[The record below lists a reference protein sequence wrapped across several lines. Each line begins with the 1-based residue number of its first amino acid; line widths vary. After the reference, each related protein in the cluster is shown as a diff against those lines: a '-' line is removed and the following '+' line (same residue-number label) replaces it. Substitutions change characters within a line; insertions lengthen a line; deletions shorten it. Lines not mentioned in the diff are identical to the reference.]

1 MKILLADDNFVS
13 RKLTALLL
21 EQIGDCRHV
30 SNGLE
35 AYEAFVKAKE
45 EGSSYDLLCLD
56 IMMPQMDGQET
67 LKKVREWEEEHGI
80 DIESG
85 TKVIMITSLDDKGS
99 ILQAFKSGC
108 ESYIIKPVEKKKLID
123 AIHKLNTVV

>member
-30 SNGLE
+30 SNGVE
-35 AYEAFVKAKE
+35 AYEAFVKAYEDKE
-45 EGSSYDLLCLD
+45 PYDLVCLD
-56 IMMPQMDGQET
+56 IMMPNMDGQET
-67 LKKVREWEEEHGI
+67 LKKIRAWEEER
-80 DIESG
+80 DINIENG
-85 TKVIMITSLDDKGS
+85 VKVIMITSLDDKGS

-108 ESYIIKPVEKKKLID
+108 ESYIIKPVEKKKLLD
-123 AIHKLNTVV
+123 AIHKLNLAV